1 MKSSSIGYGI
11 FAIFSA
17 NMINLIFNLL
27 TNFLL
32 PKYLSVEAYAQIKTF
47 LMYVGY
53 VGVLH
58 LGYSDGMYLRYGGVH
73 ITPQIKQALSTDIKT
88 MRIFQLFV
96 GGFFLA
102 LALFSRNPVLVASAM
117 AIVPVNMTN
126 YYKYLLQAT
135 GEFQSYSRVLNFT
148 TISTSVPI
156 LGLLLLGDREQYAY
170 YLLVYLLVDVGIW
183 FYLEWVASQKYKI
196 KSRGF
201 SVSESII
208 TFKENIQDG
217 FFLMLGTFSSIILT
231 GMDRWF
237 IKALMDNTAFA
248 MYSFAVSMEGLMD
261 VAVSPIST
269 TLYNY
274 FCVHT
279 DTSELK
285 KIKNQI
291 IIFSTLIVACA
302 FPAKFVLE
310 TFLPRYIGA
319 GSVIF
324 YLFASQIFYIII
336 KCFYVNLYK
345 AQKKQKIYFAKLVTI
360 IILGFILNAF
370 LYTIIH
376 TKEAFAI
383 GTMLCGIVWF
393 ILSELDFILLKANI
407 RELVYLAFASVAYI
421 IIGLSF
427 ESILGLFIYLI
438 VVIVLLFTLMRK
450 DTMEIIVRIHST
462 LRSIMKPQL

>member
-1 MKSSSIGYGI
+1 MKHSSIGYGI

-58 LGYSDGMYLRYGGVH
+58 LGYSDGMYLRYGGVQ
-73 ITPQIKQALSTDIKT
+73 ITPKIREALSTDIKT
-88 MRIFQLFV
+88 MRNFQLLV
-96 GGFFLA
+96 GILFLTV
-102 LALFSRNPVLVASAM
+102 ALFSRNPVLIASAI
-117 AIVPVNMTN
+117 AIIPVNMTN

-135 GEFQSYSRVLNFT
+135 GEFQSYSRILNFI
-148 TISTSVPI
+148 TISTAVPI
-156 LGLLLLGDREQYAY
+156 LGLLLAGIREQYDY
-170 YLLVYLLVDVGIW
+170 YLLVYLLVDVGIC
-183 FYLEWVASQKYKI
+183 FYLEWVATRKYKL
-196 KSRGF
+196 KSCSF
-201 SVSESII
+201 SVSESIAI
-208 TFKENIQDG
+208 FTENIRDG

-237 IKALMDNTAFA
+237 IKVLMDNTAFA

-279 DTSELK
+279 DRVELK

-291 IIFSTLIVACA
+291 IIFATLIVACA

-310 TFLPRYIGA
+310 TFLTRYMEA

-345 AQKKQKIYFAKLVTI
+345 AQKKQKIYFAKLVTVI
-360 IILGFILNAF
+360 VLGFILNAL
-370 LYTIIH
+370 LYAIIH

-383 GTMLCGIVWF
+383 GTMLCGIIWF
-393 ILSELDFILLKANI
+393 ILSELDFIFLRANI
-407 RELVYLAFASVAYI
+407 REISYLTFASTAYI

-427 ESILGLFIYLI
+427 ESVLGLFIYLA

-450 DTMEIIVRIHST
+450 DTMEIIDRIHS
-462 LRSIMKPQL
+462 MF